1 MRLPDGTTL
10 MHAGQPYDPA
20 KAHDYYLRTRKLK
33 GRKKGATSPTGG
45 KAAPGAV
52 GGKPV
57 RKKKSDPAEIAKLK
71 AHTAARV
78 AVLKKKLHE
87 LQTELKKRM
96 AEAEKSA
103 KKADKKPTAAD
114 KHAQARDAKKYRD
127 KHKQEL
133 KTKAK
138 AASSGGGSSKSKA
151 KGQQEG
157 IDNLKKTIDD
167 VRTKLTA
174 AVARQRALG

>member
-33 GRKKGATSPTGG
+33 GRKKGAAPTT
-45 KAAPGAV
+45 
-52 GGKPV
+52 GKPV
-57 RKKKSDPAEIAKLK
+57 PGAKGVKPVQKKKKSDPAEITKLK

-78 AVLKKKLHE
+78 AVLKKKLHQ

-103 KKADKKPTAAD
+103 KKKPTAAD
-114 KHAQARDAKKYRD
+114 KHAKARDAKQYRD
-127 KHKQEL
+127 KHKQQL

-138 AASSGGGSSKSKA
+138 KAAGSGGGSSKPKA
-151 KGQQEG
+151 QGQQEG
-157 IDNLKKTIDD
+157 IDHLKKTIDD
-167 VRTKLTA
+167 VKTKLTA